1 MKKATTAL
9 FFLLWNLSITPLSA
23 QFNFNVYFGNLH
35 SHTNLSDG
43 ERTPEEAFLYARDT
57 GKLDFMAITDHLEQ
71 IDPIEWYNLIVTSGE
86 MTSNGTFVALYGYEW
101 GSPLHGH
108 INVFNTN
115 TLLFSVG
122 WYYEDWDAFRQ
133 WVIENPPAFCQF
145 NHPGDPTYATTWNNF
160 NYMGGM
166 SDSVFALMEFQ
177 NIQQATDWYNFALT
191 QGWHLS
197 PAWNQ
202 DNHSANWGTKD
213 NGRAGIWATG
223 LNKAALLDGMKK
235 RRTFATSDKNASV
248 WLDISGVSMGGTAQ
262 RLADSP
268 CHIRL
273 TDTDNEAWTSIELVT
288 QNGIIA
294 FFGSNSGYL
303 DTTVLISPVTDNW
316 LFIRAIQ
323 PDGDYLW
330 SSPVY
335 FTGQSNVEITEII
348 SEDIAVFPNP
358 AGDIAY
364 VGFPSYLSP
373 YRFNIRLYDIKGQLL
388 KDAAYFEISG
398 TNDRIPLNLTDI
410 PAGIYQ
416 LNINY
421 SGVSLFKKLLVVR

>member
-1 MKKATTAL
+1 MNKGIGLIFCFSIILGSNRL
-9 FFLLWNLSITPLSA
+9 FAQYNYSA
-23 QFNFNVYFGNLH
+23 YFGNLH

-71 IDPIEWYNLIVTSGE
+71 IDPIEWYNLIVTAGE
-86 MTSNGTFVALYGYEW
+86 MTSNGSFVALYGYEW

-108 INVFNTN
+108 VNVFNTN

-133 WVIENPPAFCQF
+133 WVIDNPPAFCQF
-145 NHPGDPTYATTWNNF
+145 NHPGDPTYATTWYNF

-166 SDSVFALMEFQ
+166 SDSVFSLMEFQ
-177 NIQQATDWYNFALT
+177 NIQQATDWYSFALS

-262 RLADSP
+262 RLVDSP

-273 TDTDNEAWTSIELVT
+273 IDNDNETWTSIEMVT
-288 QNGIIA
+288 QNGIIG
-294 FFGSNSGYL
+294 FFGSNSSYL
-303 DTTVLISPVTDNW
+303 DTIVLISPVTDNW

-335 FTGQSNVEITEII
+335 FSGQSNVEINETTPG
-348 SEDIAVFPNP
+348 DITVFPNP
-358 AGDIAY
+358 AGDKAY
-364 VGFPSYLSP
+364 VSFPCYFSP
-373 YRFNIRLYDIKGQLL
+373 DRFNFRLYDIQGHLL
-388 KDAAYFEISG
+388 KEASDIDKSG
-398 TNDRIPLNLTDI
+398 INDRIPINLAGI
-410 PAGIYQ
+410 PVGIYQ
-416 LNINY
+416 LNIY
-421 SGVSLFKKLLVVR
+421 YTGVSLFKKLVVIR